1 MCVCVRTH
9 VYVCVC
15 VCVWR
20 EREKPI
26 SFKELAHAMV
36 GTDESE
42 TFRAVQQL
50 KMLNFPDS
58 LAAGVACVGDLAN
71 EI

>member
-1 MCVCVRTH
+1 MCVCVCARTR
-9 VYVCVC
+9 VCVC

-42 TFRAVQQL
+42 TFGAVQQV
-50 KMLNFPDS
+50 KTLNFPDS
-58 LAAGVACVGDLAN
+58 LAAGVACTGDLAN